1 MAELQLN
8 ASGNASEGR
17 EGIHYISSHSDDK
30 KMKRSAT
37 QSNIDQ

>member
-17 EGIHYISSHSDDK
+17 EGIHYISGHSDDK
-30 KMKRSAT
+30 NMIKKCNPE
-37 QSNIDQ
+37 QY